1 MAAER
6 RLADRYVLDEL
17 VAQGGMGAVWRGRD
31 LRLDRPVAVK
41 VMAGDALIDPS
52 AVERFDREAR
62 IVARLTHPNI
72 VAVYDFGSDGADSY
86 LVMELVEG
94 RSVADLIAVGPLSV
108 AQALTIAAQTCDG
121 LAAAHAAGVVHRDVK
136 PANLIVTP
144 AGVVKVCDFGIAL
157 LQHAVGQSRLTG
169 SAVALGS
176 TRYMAPEQVL
186 DQPVDER
193 VDLYGLGCTIYAMLT
208 GSPPFPGDN
217 PIAVVE
223 QHVTQAPPDVR
234 SRRPEVP
241 ADLAALVNRLLAKAP
256 ADRPADARAVAARL
270 AAMFGEI
277 APAELATSDLRL
289 AAIPG
294 AAAIA
299 DLRVPA
305 PTGVPP
311 ARSRWRTWALLAA
324 GLMIVTALI
333 LVPLL
338 GNTGPTTADVPPAS
352 AKPSSAP
359 SPAASPAA
367 PTPSRTVRPQP
378 AATTKPPVIAAP
390 NPTVSP
396 PRSPARTTPAPP
408 TDPIVGMRLTIQQ
421 QVTAG
426 HLAPASANDLY
437 KKVDEI
443 AAKINEGNGA
453 ESAKKIKELRDKLT
467 GLRRDGRLSQ
477 AGYEALTASLDRIA
491 ATAPTPT
498 PRPKP

>member
-6 RLADRYVLDEL
+6 RLADRYVLEEL
-17 VAQGGMGAVWRGRD
+17 VAQGGMGAVWRARD

-41 VMAGDALIDPS
+41 VLAGEALDDPS

-62 IVARLTHPNI
+62 TVARLTHPNI
-72 VAVYDFGSDGADSY
+72 VAIHDFGSDGADSY

-108 AQALTIAAQTCDG
+108 AQVVTIAAQTCDG

-144 AGVVKVCDFGIAL
+144 AGVVKICDFGIAR

-169 SAVALGS
+169 SAVAMGS
-176 TRYMAPEQVL
+176 SRYMAPEQVL

-193 VDLYGLGCTIYAMLT
+193 ADLYGLGCTMYAMLT
-208 GSPPFPGDN
+208 GRPPFPGDN

-223 QHVTQAPPDVR
+223 QHVTQAPADVR
-234 SRRPEVP
+234 SRRSGVP
-241 ADLAALVNRLLAKAP
+241 ADLAELVNALLAKVP
-256 ADRPADARAVAARL
+256 ADRPADAGTVSARL

-277 APAELATSDLRL
+277 VDAEPTTSNLRL

-294 AAAIA
+294 SAAIPGPRVHPTA
-299 DLRVPA
+299 GDSSRRARWVTSALLVGVPA
-305 PTGVPP
+305 VV
-311 ARSRWRTWALLAA
+311 A
-324 GLMIVTALI
+324 ALI

-352 AKPSSAP
+352 ATPSATPAP
-359 SPAASPAA
+359 AGSTAA
-367 PTPSRTVRPQP
+367 PTPSRTGRPQP
-378 AATTKPPVIAAP
+378 AITTKPPVVVVPEPIVTPA
-390 NPTVSP
+390 
-396 PRSPARTTPAPP
+396 RSPARTTPAPP

-426 HLAPASANDLY
+426 HLAPAGANDLY
-437 KKVDEI
+437 KKVDEL
-443 AAKINEGNGA
+443 AARINEGNSA
-453 ESAKKIKELRDKLT
+453 EATKKLKELRDKLT

-477 AGYEALTASLDRIA
+477 AGYDALSAGVDRIA
-491 ATAPTPT
+491 ATVPTPT
-498 PRPKP
+498 PKPKP